1 MNKLSQ
7 DTLAPTGYS
16 PEPTHRLLK
25 LSEVRKLTAL
35 GRSALYSMAQR
46 GLFPKPIKIGPRASA
61 WVSSEVY
68 QWIDD
73 SIAVTRRGATEIVQ
87 KGQQ

>member
-7 DTLAPTGYS
+7 DTPAPTGAS
-16 PEPTHRLLK
+16 PQLPPRLLK

-35 GRSALYSMAQR
+35 GRSALYGMAQR

-61 WVSSEVY
+61 WVSSEVH

-73 SIAVTRRGATEIVQ
+73 SIAVSRRGAIGHVKEGKQ
-87 KGQQ
+87 